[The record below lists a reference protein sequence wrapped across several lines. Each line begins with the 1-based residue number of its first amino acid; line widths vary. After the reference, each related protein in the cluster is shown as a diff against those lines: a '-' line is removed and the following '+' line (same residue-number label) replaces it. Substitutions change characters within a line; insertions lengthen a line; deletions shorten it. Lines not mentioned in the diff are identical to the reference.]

1 MEEKHE
7 IRPSSSSERELKPN
21 REAFSGTLNA
31 TKRHPTTILDLF
43 KMYLYRL
50 AHTPMVYVI
59 YGLVVFGA
67 VIVVIAMAELNAQA
81 ARIATENGTTYTP
94 YAALSEAA
102 LWCFGVPSTSLSAA
116 TVGGMTS
123 ALSTGAALYTQFG
136 FLLLLTIA
144 FFVGK
149 DWKNRT
155 FRNQILA
162 GHGRI
167 SIYLTAQV
175 TAILISLGGIVLW
188 QLILWGLGSLLRI
201 PAFLDDQFV
210 IETVQGTASYDPA
223 ANFCLSFF
231 MDLLIFLALTVIAC
245 AWAFIIPNSWGALG
259 LLYATF
265 VLFNLIATILYGVS
279 QFNLDTYYQ
288 LQEWLFPYQFGIYS
302 NYHGDLAAKFKHYT
316 SNGSGYWRQVIY
328 PGRTVALALKTTAT
342 ALLGI
347 GGMGYLGGLSF
358 VKRDLK

>member
-94 YAALSEAA
+94 YAALSEAG

-288 LQEWLFPYQFGIYS
+288 LQEWLFPYQFGMYS
-302 NYHGDLAAKFKHYT
+302 NYHGDLAAQFKHYT
-316 SNGSGYWRQVIY
+316 SNGSG
-328 PGRTVALALKTTAT
+328 
-342 ALLGI
+342 
-347 GGMGYLGGLSF
+347 
-358 VKRDLK
+358 